1 MKNSKPKNQ
10 MNTDRPRRSTV
21 VSAPS
26 SVIKV
31 ERFSLTDEEKRG
43 LSLKGRLSDIWE
55 EETETKKAA

>member
-1 MKNSKPKNQ
+1 